1 MSTGDIT
8 KLPKW
13 AQQMI
18 TSAEERAAYA
28 ENRLRESLGEGDR
41 HSDTQVYMGYGKES
55 VGLPM
60 GTRIDFHAGSGIIS
74 VQIVRGEMEIST
86 SWGGLCIA
94 PVVTNVAKVGV
105 LPR

>member
-1 MSTGDIT
+1 MSTEDIT

-13 AQQMI
+13 AQREISNAQ
-18 TSAEERAAYA
+18 SRAEFA
-28 ENRLRESLGEGDR
+28 EKRLRESLGESDR
-41 HSDTQVYMGYGKES
+41 HSDTQVSMGYGKES

-60 GTRIDFHAGSGIIS
+60 GTRIDFQAGSGTIS
-74 VQIVRGEMEIST
+74 AQIVRGEMEIST
-86 SWGGLCIA
+86 SWGGLYIA